1 MSTKRQQSLS
11 GDEHEAVPL
20 KRPKPNGPSQDEP
33 ANHALPSALS
43 HADYTI
49 AWICALHLELTASRA
64 MLDEKHAPLA
74 VNDGDHNAYVLGRI
88 AKHNVVMVALPAV
101 YGKVNAAAV
110 STNLK
115 RSFPNIK
122 ATLMVGIG
130 GGAPGEAD
138 LHLGDVVV
146 GTRVMDSPS
155 SLLSSYIVNL
165 RSEHGRDR
173 SSLRSQELMRTRLCD
188 YRRPTQPDRLFQ
200 ASYPHPPD
208 ATTCDDCDDNK
219 LQPRQRRLTDGFWIH
234 YGVVASGDSVI
245 KDAHKRDAVS
255 RSLQAKCFEMEAAG
269 IMDNLACLPIRG
281 ICDYSDSHKNKAWQ
295 DYAAATA
302 AAYARELLETIPSL
316 TAGHVPPIA
325 TGSGTVRVSPIPDV
339 ELSDRRKSLLD
350 LLDFPQINARKD
362 AIRAE
367 QGRTC
372 RWFLAHPKYG
382 VWVDLSTHGAC
393 CSNLLWIRGKA
404 GAGKS
409 TLMKFLY
416 SEVRK
421 KRSGATVVSFFFNAR
436 GDYLEKS
443 IAGMYRSLLKQ
454 ILTQIPDLQFILDQM
469 EVLSTCEPSCPSLN
483 ALKDLFKHTIMAL
496 GRNSLI
502 CFIDALD
509 ECNEDDVRD
518 MVQFFEDLTESATD
532 EDIQFRVC
540 FSSRPYPYIQVDEK
554 HLLTLENETGHAED
568 LATYVGK
575 CLKAPK
581 KIQAELQRQILDKA
595 SGVFMWVVLV
605 VGILNKETGNGGL
618 ALRRRLSEIPPTL
631 SQLFKDILTRDNER
645 PEELRRCILWV
656 LCAFR
661 PLTPAEF
668 CHAMWAAGLKDGLVD
683 NEIPDS
689 EDNEINM
696 ALATS
701 SSKGLVEVTNAT
713 KKRSTVQ
720 FIHESVRDFLIK
732 ERGLQELWPDLGFEW
747 ESLSHEI
754 LRSGC
759 ESYLMNPAVM
769 DVIKGDRTTAV
780 NADENGSRIV
790 ANNLAATRDSLDSP
804 ETPKA
809 ETAPTNTY
817 VFLGYA
823 SQYILD
829 HANKAA
835 PSVPQKDFLSRFFL
849 SLGTEALDRCQPVK
863 RRRYGHPATP
873 AYILADKG
881 LASLLRLYLEGNP
894 SVTYDL
900 ALQFQH
906 PFFAAAANGYKDTVA
921 VLLGLPSI
929 IYEGEDL
936 MAGLDRISDLR
947 RFKKRTPMSWAV
959 QEGRIKLVSVLARRG
974 ESITQHD
981 HGDRTPLQR
990 AAKKGQAAILRILI
1004 DMGMSVSDEDY
1015 GGAIWYAIV
1024 NNHHGMA
1031 RALLDEFGGWDKM
1044 PMGPLG
1050 DLSEWLCY
1058 AARNGFEDVVQLL
1071 IQKGAKVDGKRGT
1084 RPIIRAAWK
1093 GHLDTVK
1100 ILADNGANINSS
1112 DDTDEETAL
1121 ITASRFGQEA
1131 IVLFLLDR
1139 GADLNA
1145 KSKTGITALMDASGS
1160 GHEAIVLFLLDRGAD
1175 LNARC
1180 KNGLTAYQYAEKHGH
1195 GGVARV
1201 LRQAP

>member
-1 MSTKRQQSLS
+1 MSNKRQQLPS
-11 GDEHEAVPL
+11 GDEHETIPL
-20 KRPKPNGPSQDEP
+20 KRPRFNDPSQDVP
-33 ANHALPSALS
+33 ANHTLPSALS

-49 AWICALHLELTASRA
+49 AWICALYLELAASRA
-64 MLDEKHAPLA
+64 MLDEQHESLA
-74 VNDGDHNAYVLGRI
+74 VSDSDHNAYVLGRI
-88 AKHNVVMVALPAV
+88 AKHHVVMVALPAV

-146 GTRVMDSPS
+146 GTRVMEYDLGKVANGSQFERTAIPKLPS
-155 SLLSSYIVNL
+155 SRLLSAVVNL
-165 RSEHGRDR
+165 RSEHGMRAHADQALSLP
-173 SSLRSQELMRTRLCD
+173 SSNTT
-188 YRRPTQPDRLFQ
+188 RPTFPIEL
-200 ASYPHPPD
+200 PTPPD
-208 ATTCDDCDDNK
+208 AKTCDDCDINK
-219 LQPRQRRLTDGFWIH
+219 LQPRQRRLTDDFWIH

-245 KDAHKRDAVS
+245 KDAHKRDTVS
-255 RSLQAKCFEMEAAG
+255 RSLQAMCFEMEAAG
-269 IMDNLACLPIRG
+269 IMDNLECLPIRG

-295 DYAAATA
+295 NYAAATA

-316 TAGHVPPIA
+316 TAGHVPPPIFRGISA
-325 TGSGTVRVSPIPDV
+325 TFSSSPNAGV
-339 ELSDRRKSLLD
+339 ELIERRKFLLD
-350 LLDFPQINARKD
+350 MLDFPHINARKD
-362 AIRAE
+362 AIRSE

-372 RWFLAHPKYG
+372 RWFLTRPKYRI
-382 VWVDLSTHGAC
+382 WVDLSTQATC
-393 CSNLLWIRGKA
+393 CSCLLWIRGKA

-443 IAGMYRSLLKQ
+443 ATGMYRSLLKQ
-454 ILTQIPDLQFILDQM
+454 ILTQIPDLQFIVDQM
-469 EVLSTCEPSCPSLN
+469 EILSTCQPSCPSLN
-483 ALKDLFKHTIMAL
+483 GLKDLFKHAIMAL
-496 GRNSLI
+496 GRKSLI

-532 EDIQFRVC
+532 ENIQFRVC
-540 FSSRPYPYIQVDEK
+540 FSSRPYPYIQVDEE

-568 LATYVGK
+568 LAKYVGK

-581 KIQAELQRQILDKA
+581 KLQDELQRQILEKA

-605 VGILNKETGNGGL
+605 VGILNKETSNGGL

-645 PEELRRCILWV
+645 PEDLRRCILWV
-656 LCAFR
+656 LCASR

-668 CHAMWAAGLKDGLVD
+668 CHAMWAAGLKDGHVD
-683 NEIPDS
+683 DEIPDA
-689 EDNEINM
+689 EDNEISM

-713 KKRSTVQ
+713 KKQSTVQ

-754 LRSGC
+754 LRSCC

-769 DVIKGDRTTAV
+769 AVIKGYRTT
-780 NADENGSRIV
+780 NGDADENDSQIV
-790 ANNLAATRDSLDSP
+790 AINSPAMRTTLDSL
-804 ETPKA
+804 ETPNA
-809 ETAPTNTY
+809 EAAPTTTY
-817 VFLGYA
+817 AFLGYA
-823 SQYILD
+823 SQHILD

-863 RRRYGHPATP
+863 RRRYGQTATP
-873 AYILADKG
+873 TYVLADKG
-881 LASLLRLYLEGNP
+881 LASLLRFNLEGNP
-894 SVTYDL
+894 SVTHDR

-906 PFFAAAANGYKDTVA
+906 PFFAAVANGYKDTVA

-947 RFKKRTPMSWAV
+947 RFTGRTPMSWAA
-959 QEGRIKLVSVLARRG
+959 QEGRIKLVSALARLG
-974 ESITQHD
+974 ESTTQHD
-981 HGDRTPLQR
+981 YGGHTPLQR
-990 AAKKGQAAILRILI
+990 AATQGQLATLRFLI
-1004 DMGMSVSDEDY
+1004 DNGCVSDKDY
-1015 GGAIWYAIV
+1015 AVVIGEALI
-1024 NNHHGMA
+1024 NSHHDIA
-1031 RALLDEFGGWDKM
+1031 TSLLKEFDGWDKM
-1044 PMGPLG
+1044 PMGATC
-1050 DLSEWLCY
+1050 DHCTWLLR
-1058 AARNGFEDVVQLL
+1058 AASRGFEDVVQLL
-1071 IQKGAKVDGKRGT
+1071 IQKGSTLDCTDPGAIVF
-1084 RPIIRAAWK
+1084 AAAN
-1093 GHLDTVK
+1093 GHLDVVK
-1100 ILADNGANINSS
+1100 ILVTNGANINSS
-1112 DDTDEETAL
+1112 PD
-1121 ITASRFGQEA
+1121 S
-1131 IVLFLLDR
+1131 
-1139 GADLNA
+1139 N
-1145 KSKTGITALMDASGS
+1145 GITALMAASMNKQ
-1160 GHEAIVLFLLDRGAD
+1160 EAVVLFLLGCGAD
-1175 LNARC
+1175 VTAISEA
-1180 KNGLTAYQYAEKHGH
+1180 GLTAYRHAELYGH
-1195 GGVARV
+1195 DAIAQV
-1201 LRQAP
+1201 LQTSSLESCIHLDLD

>member
-11 GDEHEAVPL
+11 GDEHEALPL
-20 KRPKPNGPSQDEP
+20 KRLKLNDPSRGEP
-33 ANHALPSALS
+33 ANYTLPSALS

-49 AWICALHLELTASRA
+49 AWICALHLELAASRA
-64 MLDEKHAPLA
+64 MLDEQHESLA
-74 VNDGDHNAYVLGRI
+74 ANDGDHNAYVLGRI

-110 STNLK
+110 STDLK

-146 GTRVMDSPS
+146 GTRVMEYDLGKVTNDGQFEHTAIPKLPS
-155 SLLSSYIVNL
+155 SRLLSYIVNL
-165 RSEHGRDR
+165 RSEHGRNR

-200 ASYPHPPD
+200 ASYQHPPD
-208 ATTCDDCDDNK
+208 ATTCDDCNGNK

-255 RSLQAKCFEMEAAG
+255 RSLQAMCFEMEAAG
-269 IMDNLACLPIRG
+269 IMDSLKCLPIRG
-281 ICDYSDSHKNKAWQ
+281 ICDYSDSRKNKAWQ

-316 TAGHVPPIA
+316 TAGHVPPIV
-325 TGSGTVRVSPIPDV
+325 TGSVTVGVSSNPDV
-339 ELSDRRKSLLD
+339 ERLNKRREAFLAM
-350 LLDFPQINARKD
+350 LDFPEINSRKD

-367 QGRTC
+367 QGITC
-372 RWFLAHPKYG
+372 RWFLTRPKYR
-382 VWVDLSTHGAC
+382 VWVGLSTQDTC
-393 CSNLLWIRGKA
+393 CSYLLWIRGKA

-421 KRSGATVVSFFFNAR
+421 KHPGATAVSFFFNAR

-443 IAGMYRSLLKQ
+443 ITGMYRSLLKQ
-454 ILTQIPDLQFILDQM
+454 ILTQNEDLRSILDQM
-469 EVLSTCEPSCPSLN
+469 EFSSADKPSRPSLN
-483 ALKDLFKHTIMAL
+483 ALKGLFKDTIMSL
-496 GRNSLI
+496 GRKSLI

-532 EDIQFRVC
+532 ENIQFRVC

-568 LATYVGK
+568 LARYVGK

-581 KIQAELQRQILDKA
+581 KLQAELQRQILEKA

-631 SQLFKDILTRDNER
+631 SQLFKDILTRHSER
-645 PEELRRCILWV
+645 PEELRHCILWV

-668 CHAMWAAGLKDGLVD
+668 RHAMWAAGLKDGHVD
-683 NEIPDS
+683 DEILDA
-689 EDNEINM
+689 EDNDINM

-713 KKRSTVQ
+713 KKQSTVQ

-732 ERGLQELWPDLGFEW
+732 ERGLQELWPDVGFEW
-747 ESLSHEI
+747 EGPSHEI
-754 LRSGC
+754 LRSCC
-759 ESYLMNPAVM
+759 ESYLMHPAVM
-769 DVIKGDRTTAV
+769 ALIKEYRTTTV
-780 NADENGSRIV
+780 NADENDSHIM
-790 ANNLAATRDSLDSP
+790 ANNLAAIRGTSDSP
-804 ETPKA
+804 ETPNA
-809 ETAPTNTY
+809 EAAPKKTY
-817 VFLGYA
+817 AFLEYA
-823 SQYILD
+823 SQHILD

-835 PSVPQKDFLSRFFL
+835 PSIPQNDFLSRFFL
-849 SLGTEALDRCQPVK
+849 SLGTETLDRCQFVK
-863 RRRYGHPATP
+863 SWCYGQTATP

-881 LASLLRLYLEGNP
+881 LASLLRWTLEDNPLMTHDPYLPYE
-894 SVTYDL
+894 
-900 ALQFQH
+900 H
-906 PFFAAAANGYKDTVA
+906 PFFAAIANGHKDTVA
-921 VLLGLPSI
+921 VLLRLPSI

-936 MAGLDRISDLR
+936 MAGLDRISNPKSFTR
-947 RFKKRTPMSWAV
+947 RTPMSWAV
-959 QEGRIKLVSVLARRG
+959 QEGRVKLVSVLAHRG

-981 HGDRTPLQR
+981 YGGRTPLQR
-990 AAKKGQAAILRILI
+990 AATRGQPATLRFLI
-1004 DMGMSVSDEDY
+1004 DNGMSVSDKDY
-1015 GGAIWYAIV
+1015 AEAIWEAII
-1024 NNHHGMA
+1024 NKHHGMA
-1031 RALLDEFGGWDKM
+1031 RALLNEFGGWDMM
-1044 PMGPLG
+1044 PMGFPC
-1050 DLSEWLCY
+1050 DHSKWLFR
-1058 AARNGFEDVVQLL
+1058 AAGNGFEDVVQLL
-1071 IQKGAKVDGKRGT
+1071 IRHGAKVDGAGPS
-1084 RPIIRAAWK
+1084 PIVIAAGS
-1093 GHLDTVK
+1093 GHLNIVK

-1112 DDTDEETAL
+1112 DEGLTAL
-1121 ITASRFGQEA
+1121 IAASYRGQKA

-1145 KSKTGITALMDASGS
+1145 KS
-1160 GHEAIVLFLLDRGAD
+1160 EA
-1175 LNARC
+1175 
-1180 KNGLTAYQYAEKHGH
+1180 GLTAYHYAENHDHGAI
-1195 GGVARV
+1195 ARV
-1201 LRQAP
+1201 LRQALWKTAYIRS